1 MSLKKQEKHK
11 KMSFQRFLNSIKF
24 SIDGLVNAYQN
35 EQSLW
40 LHAICT
46 IGIIILGFLLQIS
59 FIQWA
64 IIVIALVIVLAVELL
79 NTAIEATV
87 DLVTK
92 EIHPLAKVAKDCGS
106 AAAFVSSIMV
116 FIICCFIFIPKIL
129 SLIHISEP
137 TRPY

>member
-11 KMSFQRFLNSIKF
+11 KMSFKRFLNSIKY
-24 SIDGLVNAYQN
+24 SVDGLVNAYQN

-40 LHAICT
+40 LHAMCT
-46 IGIIILGFLLQIS
+46 IIIVILGFALQIN

-116 FIICCFIFIPKIL
+116 FIICCFIFIPKIIAL
-129 SLIHISEP
+129 F
-137 TRPY
+137 

>member
-1 MSLKKQEKHK
+1 MSLKKQKKHK
-11 KMSFQRFLNSIKF
+11 KMSFQRFLNSIKY
-24 SIDGLVNAYQN
+24 SVDGLVNAYQN

-40 LHAICT
+40 LHAMCT
-46 IGIIILGFLLQIS
+46 ILIVLLGFALQIS

-64 IIVIALVIVLAVELL
+64 IIVIALVVVLAVELL

-92 EIHPLAKVAKDCGS
+92 EIHPLAKIAKDCGS

-116 FIICCFIFIPKIL
+116 FIICCFIFIPKIIAL
-129 SLIHISEP
+129 F
-137 TRPY
+137 

>member
-1 MSLKKQEKHK
+1 MSLEKQEKHK
-11 KMSFQRFLNSIKF
+11 KMSFKRFLNSIKY
-24 SIDGLVNAYQN
+24 SVDGLVNAYQN

-40 LHAICT
+40 LHAMCT
-46 IGIIILGFLLQIS
+46 IIIVILGFALQIS

-116 FIICCFIFIPKIL
+116 FIICCFIFIPKIIAL
-129 SLIHISEP
+129 F
-137 TRPY
+137 

>member
-59 FIQWA
+59 FNEWA
-64 IIVIALVIVLAVELL
+64 VIVIALVIVLAVELL
-79 NTAIEATV
+79 NKAIEATV

-116 FIICCFIFIPKIL
+116 FIICCFIFIPKI
-129 SLIHISEP
+129 IAIF
-137 TRPY
+137 

>member
-11 KMSFQRFLNSIKF
+11 KMSFKRFLNSIKY
-24 SIDGLVNAYQN
+24 SVDGLVNAYQN

-40 LHAICT
+40 LHAMCT
-46 IGIIILGFLLQIS
+46 IIIVILGFLLQIK
-59 FIQWA
+59 FYEWA
-64 IIVIALVIVLAVELL
+64 VIVIALVVVLAVELL

-87 DLVTK
+87 DLITK

-116 FIICCFIFIPKIL
+116 FIICCFIFVPKIIAL
-129 SLIHISEP
+129 F
-137 TRPY
+137 

>member
-1 MSLKKQEKHK
+1 MSLKKQKKHK
-11 KMSFQRFLNSIKF
+11 KMSFKRFLNSIKY
-24 SIDGLVNAYQN
+24 SVDGLVNAYQN

-40 LHAICT
+40 LHAMCT
-46 IGIIILGFLLQIS
+46 IIIVILGFALQIS

-116 FIICCFIFIPKIL
+116 FIICCFIFIPKIIAL
-129 SLIHISEP
+129 F
-137 TRPY
+137 

>member
-11 KMSFQRFLNSIKF
+11 KMSFKRFLNSIKY

-40 LHAICT
+40 LHAMCT
-46 IGIIILGFLLQIS
+46 TLIVVLGFILQIS

-87 DLVTK
+87 DLITK

-116 FIICCFIFIPKIL
+116 FIICCFIFIPKIIAL
-129 SLIHISEP
+129 F
-137 TRPY
+137 

>member
-1 MSLKKQEKHK
+1 MSSKKQKETK
-11 KMSFQRFLNSIKF
+11 KMSFKRFLNSIKY
-24 SIDGLVNAYQN
+24 SIEGLAHAYKN

-116 FIICCFIFIPKIL
+116 FIICCFIFVPKIIAL
-129 SLIHISEP
+129 F
-137 TRPY
+137 

>member
-1 MSLKKQEKHK
+1 MSLKKQKKHK
-11 KMSFQRFLNSIKF
+11 KMSFKRFLNSIKF

-40 LHAICT
+40 LHGVCT
-46 IGIIILGFLLQIS
+46 VGIIILGFLLQIS
-59 FIQWA
+59 FVQWA

-87 DLVTK
+87 DLITK

-106 AAAFVSSIMV
+106 AAAFEVA
-116 FIICCFIFIPKIL
+116 L
-129 SLIHISEP
+129 WYL
-137 TRPY
+137 

>member
-59 FIQWA
+59 FNEWA
-64 IIVIALVIVLAVELL
+64 VIVIALVIVLAVELL
-79 NTAIEATV
+79 NTATV

-116 FIICCFIFIPKIL
+116 FIICCFIFIPKI
-129 SLIHISEP
+129 IAIF
-137 TRPY
+137 

>member
-11 KMSFQRFLNSIKF
+11 KMSFKRFLNSIKY
-24 SIDGLVNAYQN
+24 SVDGLVNAYQN

-40 LHAICT
+40 LHAMCT
-46 IGIIILGFLLQIS
+46 ILIVILGFVLQIK
-59 FIQWA
+59 FYEWA
-64 IIVIALVIVLAVELL
+64 VIVIALVVVLAVELL

-87 DLVTK
+87 DLITK

-116 FIICCFIFIPKIL
+116 FIICCFIFIPKIIAL
-129 SLIHISEP
+129 F
-137 TRPY
+137 

>member
-40 LHAICT
+40 LHAMCT
-46 IGIIILGFLLQIS
+46 IIIIILGFALKIS
-59 FIQWA
+59 FIQWT

-116 FIICCFIFIPKIL
+116 FIICCFIFVPKIIAL
-129 SLIHISEP
+129 F
-137 TRPY
+137 

>member
-46 IGIIILGFLLQIS
+46 INIR
-59 FIQWA
+59 
-64 IIVIALVIVLAVELL
+64 
-79 NTAIEATV
+79 
-87 DLVTK
+87 
-92 EIHPLAKVAKDCGS
+92 
-106 AAAFVSSIMV
+106 
-116 FIICCFIFIPKIL
+116 IFITNKLHPMGYN
-129 SLIHISEP
+129 SYCSSYSFSGG
-137 TRPY
+137 TS

>member
-11 KMSFQRFLNSIKF
+11 KMSFKRFLNSIKY
-24 SIDGLVNAYQN
+24 SVDGLVNAYQN

-40 LHAICT
+40 LHAMCT
-46 IGIIILGFLLQIS
+46 IIIVILGFALQIS

-87 DLVTK
+87 V
-92 EIHPLAKVAKDCGS
+92 
-106 AAAFVSSIMV
+106 
-116 FIICCFIFIPKIL
+116 
-129 SLIHISEP
+129 
-137 TRPY
+137 

>member
-11 KMSFQRFLNSIKF
+11 KMSFKRFLNSIKY
-24 SIDGLVNAYQN
+24 SVDGLVNAYQN

-40 LHAICT
+40 LHAMCT
-46 IGIIILGFLLQIS
+46 ILIVILGFALQIS

-64 IIVIALVIVLAVELL
+64 IIVIALVVVLAVELL

-92 EIHPLAKVAKDCGS
+92 EIHPLAKIAKDCGS

-116 FIICCFIFIPKIL
+116 FIICCFIFIAKIIAL
-129 SLIHISEP
+129 F
-137 TRPY
+137 